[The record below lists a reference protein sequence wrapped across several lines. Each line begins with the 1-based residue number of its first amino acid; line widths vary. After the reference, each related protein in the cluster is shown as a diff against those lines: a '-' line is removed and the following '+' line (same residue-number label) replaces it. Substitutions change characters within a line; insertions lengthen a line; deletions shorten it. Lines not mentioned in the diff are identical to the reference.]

1 MKPKSPSNRVP
12 KRDSL
17 LCPQALSSN
26 VSVLPRTLSVF
37 LLAGMLS
44 FGGCDK
50 ENGTAEIGSPAEMG
64 ETLNKSLPKGTPL
77 QTAKDFMLKEGFTC
91 EPKLDSKWKG
101 KAHINFLHCK
111 REDGTPP
118 IKRLWEA
125 AVIHDGTSV
134 LAVDLRSGF
143 IYP

>member
-1 MKPKSPSNRVP
+1 MFSG
-12 KRDSL
+12 L
-17 LCPQALSSN
+17 
-26 VSVLPRTLSVF
+26 
-37 LLAGMLS
+37 LLAGVLC
-44 FGGCDK
+44 FWGCDR
-50 ENGTAEIGSPAEMG
+50 EHNTSEIGSPKEMG

-101 KAHINFLHCK
+101 KTHINFLHCK
-111 REDGTPP
+111 REDGSPP

-125 AVIHDGTSV
+125 AVIHDGANV
-134 LAVDLRSGF
+134 LAVDLRSAI